1 MVWLCRANALRIRE
15 RNRYKV
21 QAKYFIHEWSLCARP
36 YIHTF
41 SSWAR
46 LYPILTSY
54 DPIIIIIAIIINHF
68 RVEETE
74 VQTIYLPIDL
84 SIYLSIIYLPT
95 YLSMCPAHS
104 KLSNRL
110 CTYILSSFSV
120 QICVSLCGV
129 HIVMSLWR
137 CQMLSLL
144 FPLE

>member
-1 MVWLCRANALRIRE
+1 MVWLCRANALKIRE

-41 SSWAR
+41 SSWSR

-74 VQTIYLPIDL
+74 VQTIYLSIDL

-95 YLSMCPAHS
+95 YLCAQHIANYLAGS
-104 KLSNRL
+104 
-110 CTYILSSFSV
+110 
-120 QICVSLCGV
+120 V
-129 HIVMSLWR
+129 HIYSVLFQYKSVYLYVGYT
-137 CQMLSLL
+137 LL
-144 FPLE
+144 YPYEDVKCYLFSFH